1 MEHLAVAG
9 LAFVQNVAFSLNSRA
24 RNRDHFGYHA
34 VAATFSNLVWFA
46 TFKMLVTEEMGWWLA
61 APYIVG
67 TVAGSLWGASV
78 SMRIERLIG
87 AKP

>member
-1 MEHLAVAG
+1 M
-9 LAFVQNVAFSLNSRA
+9 
-24 RNRDHFGYHA
+24 
-34 VAATFSNLVWFA
+34 ATLSNLVWFA
-46 TFKMLVTEEMGWWLA
+46 TFKMLVTQEMGWWLA

-78 SMRIERLIG
+78 SMRIEKIIG